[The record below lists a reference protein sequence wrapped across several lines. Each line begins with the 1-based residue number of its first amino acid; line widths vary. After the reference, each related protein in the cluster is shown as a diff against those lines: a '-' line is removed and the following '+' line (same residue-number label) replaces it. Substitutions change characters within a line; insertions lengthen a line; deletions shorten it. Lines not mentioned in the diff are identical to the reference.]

1 MAAQDS
7 LAVISC
13 MDFMV
18 FCFLLFAV
26 VAGDGVLDVLV
37 DEGGGL
43 LDPGPDTTSGGV
55 GQVDLG
61 ERIDQRDRGGHQNG
75 PPITSS
81 MRSRTSRSWA
91 RPARCAVSAAI
102 WASSSAMRSTPP
114 TMTVPVCTSSA
125 VEPAARARVTARGWR
140 VRATATGEASAAR
153 SVIWHATCQR
163 WGSRSRAR

>member
-55 GQVDLG
+55 GQVDS
-61 ERIDQRDRGGHQNG
+61 E
-75 PPITSS
+75 
-81 MRSRTSRSWA
+81 
-91 RPARCAVSAAI
+91 
-102 WASSSAMRSTPP
+102 
-114 TMTVPVCTSSA
+114 
-125 VEPAARARVTARGWR
+125 
-140 VRATATGEASAAR
+140 RATHHVLHAVQHLAVLRQASALRGQRCGWGGGGGPDPSAEGLDDRVDSVGVEHGSLR
-153 SVIWHATCQR
+153 SFAGGGGVGC
-163 WGSRSRAR
+163 